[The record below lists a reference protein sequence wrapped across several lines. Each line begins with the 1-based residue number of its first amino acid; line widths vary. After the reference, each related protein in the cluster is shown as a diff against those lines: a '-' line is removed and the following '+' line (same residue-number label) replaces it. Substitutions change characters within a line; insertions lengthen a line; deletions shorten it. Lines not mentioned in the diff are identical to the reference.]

1 MILSN
6 TLSLWFLL
14 LLLPMIWVWRR
25 SLVDHSRGLK
35 LASFLLRLL
44 AFGALVVALCRP
56 YWPQANDRQHV
67 IYLVDGSQ
75 SISPDSILQA
85 QDWIQQSQE
94 SLRSSDTSQ
103 AFLFADGLQPLAP
116 SALAEF
122 AQQAQQGTT
131 ESDFRSGTRLAEAL
145 KAVRLVFPADGAKRL
160 IVLSDGVATGAPVAP
175 SLALLAQ
182 EQVEVFE

>member
-75 SISPDSILQA
+75 SISPDSLLQA
-85 QDWIQQSQE
+85 PAWIQNAGSG
-94 SLRSSDTSQ
+94 SWASSSRPITAAANVTFSRNQ
-103 AFLFADGLQPLAP
+103 
-116 SALAEF
+116 
-122 AQQAQQGTT
+122 
-131 ESDFRSGTRLAEAL
+131 
-145 KAVRLVFPADGAKRL
+145 
-160 IVLSDGVATGAPVAP
+160 
-175 SLALLAQ
+175 
-182 EQVEVFE
+182 